1 MIFCFDID
9 NTICVTK
16 GKNYK
21 AAKPKKDLIKLIN
34 GLYDAGHTIKIF
46 TSRYM
51 GRNKDNIRKAKLQG
65 YRQTLRQLKKW
76 NLKFNELLMGKPSYD
91 IFVDDKA
98 LGYNKKLIKN
108 LKKYLSRN

>member
-9 NTICVTK
+9 NTICKTN

-21 AAKPKKDLIKLIN
+21 TAKPKKNIIRLIN
-34 GLYDAGHTIKIF
+34 RLYDEGHTIKIF

-51 GRNKDNIRKAKLQG
+51 GRNKDNVRKAKIQG
-65 YRQTLRQLKKW
+65 YKQTFNQLQKW
-76 NLKFNELLMGKPSYD
+76 GLQFHKLLMGKPSYD

-98 LGYNKKLIKN
+98 LSYKKNLIKTLN
-108 LKKYLSRN
+108 KYL